1 MSWSITNHIDL
12 LFPKDQDNDPDNNDF
27 FPETDKYL
35 VFFNGTSMN
44 LLIISQIS
52 LKIILVK
59 PEGGVS
65 LMNGTINWGLNWK
78 TALRR
83 MLQIHQCSIA

>member
-1 MSWSITNHIDL
+1 MNHIDL

-27 FPETDKYL
+27 FPETDKYS

-44 LLIISQIS
+44 LLIISQLS

-59 PEGGVS
+59 PEGGVT
-65 LMNGTINWGLNWK
+65 LMNGTIN
-78 TALRR
+78 
-83 MLQIHQCSIA
+83 